1 MEVIQLKFRTAFKLY
16 VVLVMLGLTALLVV
30 TLSSCNKQIVDTT
43 YTFNKAIIRLQDNSI
58 VSGEIDSWKDYDGDQ
73 LQIRMKDGTTYLVH
87 ANNATLIHE

>member
-1 MEVIQLKFRTAFKLY
+1 MIGLKFKTAFKLY

-58 VSGEIDSWKDYDGDQ
+58 VSEEIDSWKDYDGDQ
-73 LQIRMKDGTTYLVH
+73 LQIKMKDGTTYLVH